1 MTKQIKMLAPSKDER
16 IFSREAIDKMLEQVN
31 SDPKSI
37 RVKYI
42 PKKGSENF
50 TYMLLLDPKLDAGKV
65 LRARLNEI
73 DEFTVD
79 VLPRENAQGNLLRR
93 AVDQGKQ
100 LDYQL
105 KGKYVKVRIQND
117 VWYVDN
123 FILETV
129 IITEE

>member
-1 MTKQIKMLAPSKDER
+1 MTKQIKMLTPSKDER
-16 IFSREAIDKMLEQVN
+16 VFSRDAIKKMLEQVN
-31 SDPKSI
+31 NDPKSI

-42 PKKGSENF
+42 PKKGSEDF
-50 TYMLLLDPKLDAGKV
+50 TYMLLLDSKLDAGKV
-65 LRARLNEI
+65 LRARVNE
-73 DEFTVD
+73 DGEFTVD

-105 KGKYVKVRIQND
+105 KGKYVKVRIANNIWH
-117 VWYVDN
+117 VEE

-129 IITEE
+129 VIGEL